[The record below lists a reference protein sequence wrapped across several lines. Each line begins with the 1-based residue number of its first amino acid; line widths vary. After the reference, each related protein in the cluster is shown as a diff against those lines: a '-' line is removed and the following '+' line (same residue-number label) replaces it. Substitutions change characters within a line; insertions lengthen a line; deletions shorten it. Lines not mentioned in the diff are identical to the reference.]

1 MDVIED
7 VASYLQIA
15 LDESAEDP
23 TAVPR
28 AHWG

>member
-23 TAVPR
+23 TAVPV
-28 AHWG
+28 HWG